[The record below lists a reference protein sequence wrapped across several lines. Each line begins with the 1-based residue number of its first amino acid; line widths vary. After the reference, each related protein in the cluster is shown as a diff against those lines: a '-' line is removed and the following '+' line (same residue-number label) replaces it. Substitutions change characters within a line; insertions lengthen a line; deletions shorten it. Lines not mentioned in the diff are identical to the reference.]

1 MKKVFTAFAASAA
14 LVFGGCETAHA
25 VYEKEVAVSYAEGAK
40 SNWAKPDFAVF
51 EEDGR
56 LWVFAKGDPAVREY
70 KKNGELAKCV
80 TAIGAGPEGRTVK
93 SPDQKT
99 IDAFRAAYG
108 LK

>member
-1 MKKVFTAFAASAA
+1 MKCRFLWVLATVIAVS
-14 LVFGGCETAHA
+14 GCETAHA
-25 VYEKEVAVSYAEGAK
+25 VYEGEVAVSYSEGAK
-40 SNWAKPDFAVF
+40 SSWAKPGFAVF

-56 LWVFAKGDPAVREY
+56 LWVFAKGDPAVREF